1 MSTFKL
7 TIDGVVVE
15 AEQGMTV
22 LQAAKRAGLFIPSLC
37 AHDELSPYGACRLCV
52 VEIDGIR
59 GTPTSC
65 TTPAA
70 EGMVVR
76 TNTEQLQTQRRRT
89 IELMMSGHPS
99 PCFSCESREDCEVER
114 KEPTR
119 SGSARKR
126 ASGRSRSK
134 CSKKFP

>member
-15 AEQGMTV
+15 AQPGMTV
-22 LQAAKRAGLFIPSLC
+22 LQAAKKAGLFIPSLC

-52 VEIDGIR
+52 VEIDGVR

-76 TNTEQLQTQRRRT
+76 TNTDQLRPPVAVLLVRFARG
-89 IELMMSGHPS
+89 M
-99 PCFSCESREDCEVER
+99 
-114 KEPTR
+114 R
-119 SGSARKR
+119 S
-126 ASGRSRSK
+126 
-134 CSKKFP
+134 